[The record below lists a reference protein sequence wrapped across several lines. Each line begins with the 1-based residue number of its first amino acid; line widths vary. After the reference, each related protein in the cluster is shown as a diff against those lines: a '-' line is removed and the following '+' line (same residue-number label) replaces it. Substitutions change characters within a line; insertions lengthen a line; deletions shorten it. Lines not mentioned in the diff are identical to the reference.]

1 MRGSGVYGSVAASAD
16 AQYGVQMKKFRHVSV
31 WSKCCSSCRFAAAVA
46 DEETYARVV
55 FCRCCRS
62 GRVAVVSVQ
71 TDHASCSDPDVHMVW
86 RGASLADDQDAE
98 HGALVL
104 EMQCAGVLED
114 AAGSRAGG
122 WTGCIA
128 GAAPTLAEWQ

>member
-1 MRGSGVYGSVAASAD
+1 MGAVEEVFARVFVCRCY
-16 AQYGVQMKKFRHVSV
+16 
-31 WSKCCSSCRFAAAVA
+31 SSCRL
-46 DEETYARVV
+46 
-55 FCRCCRS
+55 
-62 GRVAVVSVQ
+62 AVVSVQ
-71 TDHASCSDPDVHMVW
+71 TGHASCSDPDVHMVW